1 MKKVIFTLG
10 VCLFTK
16 FGLAQTPKKLT
27 DTSMAVG
34 VIKNDFACYTENMQ
48 YGCWYNS
55 GKFLKAGESI
65 IIAGIENCIKD
76 SDTTHFFK
84 IIVDS
89 IILYVIEEHVATAPN
104 IYNQIN
110 NFTSQQQLNFE
121 QRAKYYASAIKY
133 ANLLRLSK
141 FFKTCEKRGLQLLDW
156 TLYDESEYTKGTGVK
171 FDILNTGKKTI
182 KYISFTIVGLN
193 PVGDAVM
200 AKMGVYTITLK
211 GVGPIEPDEAATFS
225 FDYTWMSDLP
235 ETANI
240 KSVKVQFMDNTFST
254 ISNPKEIVMSEEL
267 KTISERL
274 DK

>member
-1 MKKVIFTLG
+1 MKKIIFTLG

-16 FGLAQTPKKLT
+16 LGFAQTPKKLT

-55 GKFLKAGESI
+55 GKFLKAGESV
-65 IIAGIENCIKD
+65 IIAGIENCIKG

-84 IIVDS
+84 IILDS
-89 IILYVIEEHVATAPN
+89 IILYVIEEHVATDPN
-104 IYNQIN
+104 IYSQIN

-141 FFKTCEKRGLQLLDW
+141 FYKTCEKRGLQLLDW

-182 KYISFTIVGLN
+182 KYISFTIIGLN

-200 AKMGVYTITLK
+200 AKTGVYPITLK

-254 ISNPKEIVMSEEL
+254 ISNPKEIIMSEEL
-267 KTISERL
+267 KIISERL